1 MVFLYRGV
9 AWQAL
14 WQSAIA
20 LTVPIWDIVTMAVT
34 LLEAQ
39 DLVAL
44 LHRGT
49 LASEPWGDFLSAL
62 RRRMGADRA
71 LIFLASTNGAE
82 LSRIEPGS
90 PAALQVEDIAV
101 LTSRHSPVR
110 PKRVFA
116 GPDLEDV
123 PALPQ
128 LRTSLGVSHLRLL
141 RVDESGGASALLVIG
156 KNGEDFAA
164 ADVSLLA
171 NLADH
176 LEIALR
182 TWAALEQERMR
193 AGISGEA
200 IRRLNFGWFLLD
212 RSGVIVDCS
221 AEAEALL
228 HERRAVSRT
237 PRGLLLPDRRE
248 AQGALRR
255 YLERLGRGE
264 MASRAVHLS
273 DEPWLD
279 MLLTPRGGGAQMVA
293 AYVHGE
299 APTSAERSA
308 QLMQLFGLNA
318 KEAQLALLISR
329 GVTINEAAGQLG
341 LTRESTRLY
350 SKRLYAKTGT
360 RGQADL
366 VRLILASVV
375 ALS

>member
-1 MVFLYRGV
+1 
-9 AWQAL
+9 
-14 WQSAIA
+14 
-20 LTVPIWDIVTMAVT
+20 MAVT

-49 LASEPWGDFLSAL
+49 LASEPWSDFLAAL
-62 RRRMGADRA
+62 KRRTGADRA
-71 LIFLASTNGAE
+71 IVVLAGGRGGEVN
-82 LSRIEPGS
+82 LIEPGHPS
-90 PAALQVEDIAV
+90 VDPGVAEVAV
-101 LTSRHSPVR
+101 LASRDGPIR
-110 PKRVFA
+110 AKRVFA
-116 GPDLEDV
+116 AADLDTN
-123 PALPQ
+123 PALPP
-128 LRTSLGVSHLRLL
+128 LRDWLGLTHCRML
-141 RVDESGGASALLVIG
+141 RVEEPGGASALLLVG
-156 KNGEDFAA
+156 RSGEDFTA
-164 ADVSLLA
+164 ADVSLLS
-171 NLADH
+171 NLSDH

-182 TWAALEQERMR
+182 TWAALEQERLR

-212 RSGVIVDCS
+212 RAGAIVDCS

-237 PRGLLLPDRRE
+237 PRGLLLPERRE

-255 YLERLGRGE
+255 YLDQLGRGE
-264 MASRAVHLS
+264 TASCAIHLS

-308 QLMQLFGLNA
+308 QLMELFGLNA

-366 VRLILASVV
+366 VRLVLASVV

>member
-1 MVFLYRGV
+1 
-9 AWQAL
+9 
-14 WQSAIA
+14 
-20 LTVPIWDIVTMAVT
+20 MAVT

-49 LASEPWGDFLSAL
+49 LASEPWGDFLAAL
-62 RRRMGADRA
+62 RRRTGADRA
-71 LIFLASTNGAE
+71 FALLAGGPGGEVLKIESGAQAVPVAEPALAALAS
-82 LSRIEPGS
+82 RGS
-90 PAALQVEDIAV
+90 AARA
-101 LTSRHSPVR
+101 
-110 PKRVFA
+110 KRVFA
-116 GPDLEDV
+116 GRDLEND
-123 PALPQ
+123 PALTV
-128 LRTSLGVSHLRLL
+128 LRAWDSLAHLRLL
-141 RVDESGGASALLVIG
+141 RVEEPGGAAVLLVIG
-156 KNGEDFAA
+156 RNGDDFAA
-164 ADVSLLA
+164 PDVSLLA

-182 TWAALEQERMR
+182 TWAALEQERLR

-212 RSGVIVDCS
+212 GAGVIVACS

-228 HERRAVSRT
+228 HQR
-237 PRGLLLPDRRE
+237 RGLARSPKGQLMPERRE
-248 AQGALRR
+248 AQAALRR
-255 YLERLGRGE
+255 YFDLLGKGE
-264 MASRAVHLS
+264 AASRAVHLA

-279 MLLTPRGGGAQMVA
+279 MLLTPRGSNRAGAAPMVA

-299 APTSAERSA
+299 APTSTERSA
-308 QLMQLFGLNA
+308 QLQQLFGLNT

-329 GVTINEAAGQLG
+329 GVKINEAAQHLG
-341 LTRESTRLY
+341 LTRESARLY

-366 VRLILASVV
+366 VRLVLASVV

>member
-1 MVFLYRGV
+1 
-9 AWQAL
+9 
-14 WQSAIA
+14 
-20 LTVPIWDIVTMAVT
+20 MAVT

-49 LASEPWGDFLSAL
+49 LASEPWGDFLAAL
-62 RRRMGADRA
+62 RRRTGADAA
-71 LIFLASTNGAE
+71 LLFLAGPGRGEEVVQIEAGRAPQLVADSALAR
-82 LSRIEPGS
+82 LSRTGS
-90 PAALQVEDIAV
+90 PLRA
-101 LTSRHSPVR
+101 
-110 PKRVFA
+110 KRVFA
-116 GPDLEDV
+116 ASDLTDDA
-123 PALPQ
+123 ALIG
-128 LRTSLGVSHLRLL
+128 LMANRGLAHLRMV
-141 RVDESGGASALLVIG
+141 RVEEPTGASLWLAVG
-156 KNGEDFAA
+156 RRAEDFAA
-164 ADVSLLA
+164 ADVALLGM
-171 NLADH
+171 LADH

-182 TWAALEQERMR
+182 TWAALEQERLR

-212 RSGVIVDCS
+212 RNGAIVDCS

-237 PRGLLLPDRRE
+237 PSGLLLPERRE

-255 YLERLGRGE
+255 YLDQLSRGE
-264 MASRAVHLS
+264 RESRAIHLS

-279 MLLTPRGGGAQMVA
+279 MLLTPRAGTAPMVA

-308 QLMQLFGLNA
+308 QLMELFGLSA

-329 GVTINEAAGQLG
+329 GVTINEATGQLG
-341 LTRESTRLY
+341 LTRESARLY

-366 VRLILASVV
+366 VRLVLASVV

>member
-1 MVFLYRGV
+1 
-9 AWQAL
+9 
-14 WQSAIA
+14 
-20 LTVPIWDIVTMAVT
+20 MAVT

-49 LASEPWGDFLSAL
+49 LASEPWSDFLAAL
-62 RRRMGADRA
+62 RKRAGADA
-71 LIFLASTNGAE
+71 AMLFLAGPGQGDGVV
-82 LSRIEPGS
+82 RIEAGKPGQLDHDPALLTLNRRGS
-90 PAALQVEDIAV
+90 PLRA
-101 LTSRHSPVR
+101 
-110 PKRVFA
+110 KRVFA
-116 GPDLEDV
+116 ASDLAGDE
-123 PALPQ
+123 ALAR
-128 LRTSLGVSHLRLL
+128 LMAGSGLAHLRLV
-141 RVDESGGASALLVIG
+141 RVEEPAGASLCLAMG
-156 KNGEDFAA
+156 RRTEDFAS
-164 ADVSLLA
+164 ADVALLG
-171 NLADH
+171 LMADH

-182 TWAALEQERMR
+182 TWAALEQERLR

-212 RSGVIVDCS
+212 RAGAIVDCS

-237 PRGLLLPDRRE
+237 PRGLLLPQRRE

-255 YLERLGRGE
+255 YLEQIGRGE
-264 MASRAVHLS
+264 TTSRAIHLS

-279 MLLTPRGGGAQMVA
+279 MLLTPRNGSASMVA

-308 QLMQLFGLNA
+308 QLMQLFGLSA

-329 GVTINEAAGQLG
+329 GIKINEAAGQLG
-341 LTRESTRLY
+341 LTRESARLY

-366 VRLILASVV
+366 VRLVLASVV

>member
-1 MVFLYRGV
+1 
-9 AWQAL
+9 
-14 WQSAIA
+14 
-20 LTVPIWDIVTMAVT
+20 MAVT

-49 LASEPWGDFLSAL
+49 LASEPWSDFLAAL
-62 RRRMGADRA
+62 RRRAGADRTI
-71 LIFLASTNGAE
+71 LLLAGGRGAGVTA
-82 LSRIEPGS
+82 IEPGRRS
-90 PAALQVEDIAV
+90 MVVDEPGVAV
-101 LTSRHSPVR
+101 LAFRDGPAKA
-110 PKRVFA
+110 KRVFA
-116 GPDLEDV
+116 GGDLEREPAV
-123 PALPQ
+123 PRLTAAFGL
-128 LRTSLGVSHLRLL
+128 SHLRFL
-141 RVDESGGASALLVIG
+141 RVEEPGGASALLVVG
-156 KNGEDFAA
+156 KSGEDFAA

-182 TWAALEQERMR
+182 TWAALEQERLR

-212 RSGVIVDCS
+212 RTGAIVDCS

-228 HERRAVSRT
+228 RERRAVSRS
-237 PRGLLLPDRRE
+237 PRGLLLPERRE
-248 AQGALRR
+248 AQAALRR
-255 YLERLGRGE
+255 YLDQLGRGE
-264 MASRAVHLS
+264 ASSRAIHLS

-279 MLLTPRGGGAQMVA
+279 MLLTPRGGSSPMVA

-308 QLMQLFGLNA
+308 QLMQLFGLSA

-329 GVTINEAAGQLG
+329 GVKINEAAGQLG
-341 LTRESTRLY
+341 LTKESARLY

-366 VRLILASVV
+366 VRLVLASVV

>member
-1 MVFLYRGV
+1 
-9 AWQAL
+9 
-14 WQSAIA
+14 
-20 LTVPIWDIVTMAVT
+20 MAVT

-49 LASEPWGDFLSAL
+49 LASEPWSDFLAAV
-62 RRRMGADRA
+62 RRRTGADRT
-71 LIFLASTNGAE
+71 LLLLAGGRGGRMTSM
-82 LSRIEPGS
+82 EPGRQ
-90 PAALQVEDIAV
+90 ALQVEEPEVA
-101 LTSRHSPVR
+101 LLASRSGPIR
-110 PKRVFA
+110 AKRVFA
-116 GPDLEDV
+116 GGDLERE
-123 PALPQ
+123 PAAARLAA
-128 LRTSLGVSHLRLL
+128 TCGVAHLRLL
-141 RVDESGGASALLVIG
+141 RVEEPGGASALLVIG
-156 KNGEDFAA
+156 RSGEDFAA

-182 TWAALEQERMR
+182 TWAALEQERLR

-212 RSGVIVDCS
+212 RTGAIVDCS

-237 PRGLLLPDRRE
+237 PRGLLLPERRE

-255 YLERLGRGE
+255 YLEQIGRGE
-264 MASRAVHLS
+264 TSSRAIHLS

-279 MLLTPRGGGAQMVA
+279 MLLTPRGGSTPMVA

-308 QLMQLFGLNA
+308 QLMQLFGLNP
-318 KEAQLALLISR
+318 KEAQLAMLISR
-329 GVTINEAAGQLG
+329 GVKINDAAAQLG
-341 LTRESTRLY
+341 LTKESARLY

-366 VRLILASVV
+366 VRLVLASVV

>member
-1 MVFLYRGV
+1 
-9 AWQAL
+9 
-14 WQSAIA
+14 
-20 LTVPIWDIVTMAVT
+20 MAVT

-49 LASEPWGDFLSAL
+49 LASEPWGDFLAAL
-62 RRRMGADRA
+62 TRRTGAERA
-71 LIFLASTNGAE
+71 VLVLAGANNGEVAVMEPGPQKVEVDLPAINLLASRNG
-82 LSRIEPGS
+82 
-90 PAALQVEDIAV
+90 
-101 LTSRHSPVR
+101 PVR
-110 PKRVFA
+110 AKRVFS
-116 GPDLEDV
+116 GGDLDGHL
-123 PALPQ
+123 ALAPMHAAF
-128 LRTSLGVSHLRLL
+128 GVSQFRFL
-141 RVDESGGASALLVIG
+141 RVEEPGGTSALLVVG
-156 KNGEDFAA
+156 KRGEDFTA

-182 TWAALEQERMR
+182 TWAALEQERLR

-212 RSGVIVDCS
+212 RAGAIVDCS

-228 HERRAVSRT
+228 HERRAVSRS
-237 PRGLLLPDRRE
+237 PRGLLLPERRE

-255 YLERLGRGE
+255 YLAQLGRGE
-264 MASRAVHLS
+264 AASRAIHLS

-279 MLLTPRGGGAQMVA
+279 MLLTLRGGGAHMVA

-308 QLMQLFGLNA
+308 QLMELFGLNA

-366 VRLILASVV
+366 VRLVLASVV

>member
-1 MVFLYRGV
+1 
-9 AWQAL
+9 
-14 WQSAIA
+14 
-20 LTVPIWDIVTMAVT
+20 MAVT

-49 LASEPWGDFLSAL
+49 LASEPWSDFLAALRKRAGADAAMLFLAGPGQGDGVVRIEAGKPGQLDHDSAL
-62 RRRMGADRA
+62 LTLNRR
-71 LIFLASTNGAE
+71 
-82 LSRIEPGS
+82 GS
-90 PAALQVEDIAV
+90 PLRA
-101 LTSRHSPVR
+101 
-110 PKRVFA
+110 KRVFA
-116 GPDLEDV
+116 ASDFAGDE
-123 PALPQ
+123 ALAR
-128 LRTSLGVSHLRLL
+128 LMAGSGLAYLRLV
-141 RVDESGGASALLVIG
+141 RVEEPAGATLCLAMG
-156 KNGEDFAA
+156 RRTEDFAS
-164 ADVSLLA
+164 ADVALLG
-171 NLADH
+171 LMADH

-182 TWAALEQERMR
+182 TWAALEQERLR

-212 RSGVIVDCS
+212 RAGAIVDCS

-237 PRGLLLPDRRE
+237 PRGLLLPQRRE

-255 YLERLGRGE
+255 FLEKLGRGE
-264 MASRAVHLS
+264 AASRAVHLS
-273 DEPWLD
+273 DDPWLD
-279 MLLTPRGGGAQMVA
+279 MLLTPRGKSLVA

-308 QLMQLFGLNA
+308 QLMQLFGLSA

-329 GVTINEAAGQLG
+329 GIKINEAAGQLG
-341 LTRESTRLY
+341 LTRESARLY

-366 VRLILASVV
+366 VRLVLASVV

>member
-1 MVFLYRGV
+1 
-9 AWQAL
+9 
-14 WQSAIA
+14 
-20 LTVPIWDIVTMAVT
+20 MAVT
-34 LLEAQ
+34 LLEAR

-44 LHRGT
+44 LHQGT
-49 LASEPWGDFLSAL
+49 LASEPWHDFLAAL
-62 RRRMGADRA
+62 RRRTGAERA
-71 LIFLASTNGAE
+71 LLLLAGRRGGDVR
-82 LSRIEPGS
+82 LIEPGS
-90 PAALQVEDIAV
+90 RAQPLDDTGLAALAAGGSG
-101 LTSRHSPVR
+101 LRA
-110 PKRVFA
+110 KRVFA
-116 GPDLEDV
+116 GPDLEND
-123 PALPQ
+123 PAA
-128 LRTSLGVSHLRLL
+128 LRWRSMGGPARLRMM
-141 RVDESGGASALLVIG
+141 RVEEPAGSGLLLVIG
-156 KNGEDFAA
+156 RDGEDFSA
-164 ADVSLLA
+164 ADVALLG

-182 TWAALEQERMR
+182 TWAALEQERLR

-212 RSGVIVDCS
+212 RGGTIVDCS

-228 HERRAVSRT
+228 HDRRAVSRS
-237 PRGLLLPDRRE
+237 PRGLLVPGRRE

-255 YLERLGRGE
+255 YLDQLARGE
-264 MASRAVHLS
+264 AGSRAVHLS

-279 MLLTPRGGGAQMVA
+279 MLLTPRGGTNAMVA

-308 QLMQLFGLNA
+308 QLMELFGLNA

-329 GVTINEAAGQLG
+329 GVRINEAAGQLG
-341 LTRESTRLY
+341 LTRESARLY

-366 VRLILASVV
+366 VRLVLASVV

>member
-1 MVFLYRGV
+1 MT
-9 AWQAL
+9 
-14 WQSAIA
+14 I
-20 LTVPIWDIVTMAVT
+20 T

-49 LASEPWGDFLSAL
+49 LASEPWSDFLAAL
-62 RRRMGADRA
+62 RRR
-71 LIFLASTNGAE
+71 TGAE
-82 LSRIEPGS
+82 RAFLLLAGGKSGEVLWIEPGTT
-90 PAALQVEDIAV
+90 AALVADADIAA
-101 LTSRHSPVR
+101 LASRGGALR
-110 PKRVFA
+110 AKRVFA
-116 GPDLEDV
+116 GPDLDGKT
-123 PALPQ
+123 ARAFSGLAF
-128 LRTSLGVSHLRLL
+128 LRML
-141 RVDESGGASALLVIG
+141 RVEEPAGAAVLLVIG
-156 KNGEDFAA
+156 RSEDDFGA
-164 ADVSLLA
+164 ADAALLA
-171 NLADH
+171 ALADH

-182 TWAALEQERMR
+182 TWAALEQERLR

-212 RSGVIVDCS
+212 RAGTIVDCS
-221 AEAEALL
+221 TEAEALL

-237 PRGLLLPDRRE
+237 PRGALLPQRRD
-248 AQGALRR
+248 AQAALRR
-255 YLERLGRGE
+255 YLDQLGKGE
-264 MASRAVHLS
+264 TASRAVHLS

-279 MLLTPRGGGAQMVA
+279 MLLTPRAGGRAGTTPMVA

-308 QLMQLFGLNA
+308 QLVELFGLGP

-329 GVTINEAAGQLG
+329 GVKINEAAGQLG

-366 VRLILASVV
+366 VRLVLASVV

>member
-1 MVFLYRGV
+1 
-9 AWQAL
+9 
-14 WQSAIA
+14 
-20 LTVPIWDIVTMAVT
+20 MAVT

-49 LASEPWGDFLSAL
+49 LASEPWGDFLGGL

-71 LIFLASTNGAE
+71 LIFLARANGAE
-82 LSRIEPGS
+82 INRIEPGGS
-90 PAALQVEDIAV
+90 SAELPGSDMAL
-101 LTSRHSPVR
+101 LTSRSGPVR
-110 PKRVFA
+110 PMRVFA
-116 GPDLEDV
+116 GPDLEGI
-123 PALPQ
+123 PAVARLIPS
-128 LRTSLGVSHLRLL
+128 LRVSHLRLL
-141 RVDESGGASALLVIG
+141 RVEETGGALALLVIG
-156 KNGEDFAA
+156 KNGDDFAA

-182 TWAALEQERMR
+182 TWAALEQERLR

-212 RSGVIVDCS
+212 RSGAIVDCS
-221 AEAEALL
+221 TEAEALL

-255 YLERLGRGE
+255 YLEKLGRGE
-264 MASRAVHLS
+264 TASRAIHLS

-279 MLLTPRGGGAQMVA
+279 MLLTPRGGSLVA

-308 QLMQLFGLNA
+308 QLMELFGLNA

-341 LTRESTRLY
+341 LTKESTRLY

>member
-1 MVFLYRGV
+1 
-9 AWQAL
+9 
-14 WQSAIA
+14 
-20 LTVPIWDIVTMAVT
+20 MAVT

-49 LASEPWGDFLSAL
+49 LASEPWGDFLAAL

-71 LIFLASTNGAE
+71 LIFLASANGAE
-82 LSRIEPGS
+82 INRIEPGGPS
-90 PAALQVEDIAV
+90 AELPASDMAP
-101 LTSRHSPVR
+101 LTSRPGPVR

-116 GPDLEDV
+116 GPDLEGI
-123 PALPQ
+123 PAAARLLAS
-128 LRTSLGVSHLRLL
+128 LRVSRLRLL
-141 RVDESGGASALLVIG
+141 RVEETGGASALLVIG
-156 KNGEDFAA
+156 KNGADFAA

-182 TWAALEQERMR
+182 TWAALEQERLR

-212 RSGVIVDCS
+212 RSGAIVDCS

-237 PRGLLLPDRRE
+237 PRGLLLPARRE

-255 YLERLGRGE
+255 YLEKLGRGE
-264 MASRAVHLS
+264 AASRAVHLS

-279 MLLTPRGGGAQMVA
+279 MLLTPRGASLVA

-308 QLMQLFGLNA
+308 QLMELFGLTA

-329 GVTINEAAGQLG
+329 GVKINEAAGQLG
-341 LTRESTRLY
+341 LTKESARLY

>member
-1 MVFLYRGV
+1 
-9 AWQAL
+9 
-14 WQSAIA
+14 
-20 LTVPIWDIVTMAVT
+20 MAVT

-49 LASEPWGDFLSAL
+49 LASEPWGDFLAAL
-62 RRRMGADRA
+62 RRRTGADRVA
-71 LIFLASTNGAE
+71 LYLAGGRSGDVT
-82 LSRIEPGS
+82 RIEPGS
-90 PAALQVEDIAV
+90 PSVAEVAPEVAV
-101 LTSRHSPVR
+101 LAARGSMVR
-110 PKRVFA
+110 TKRVFA
-116 GPDLEDV
+116 GRDLEV
-123 PALPQ
+123 SPALSR
-128 LRTSLGVSHLRLL
+128 LKASFGLSHLRLL
-141 RVDESGGASALLVIG
+141 RVEEPGGDCAMLVAG
-156 KNGEDFAA
+156 KGGEDFAA

-182 TWAALEQERMR
+182 TWAALEQERLR

-212 RSGVIVDCS
+212 RAGAIVDCS

-237 PRGLLLPDRRE
+237 PGGRLLPRQRE

-255 YLERLGRGE
+255 YLEQLGKGE
-264 MASRAVHLS
+264 IASRAIHLS

-279 MLLTPRGGGAQMVA
+279 MLLTPRGGSTPLVA

-308 QLMQLFGLNA
+308 QLMELFGLNA

-341 LTRESTRLY
+341 LTKESTRLY

-366 VRLILASVV
+366 VRLVLASVV